1 MQQSTQIHPMVRDAR
16 AKLAVIGCSVAIFW
30 PGALNFG
37 FPGVM
42 APVWQEMFHVG
53 RGTIGNTIFFMLAAV
68 GVFMFLVGRWQERYG
83 TRRMIIVGV
92 VLSSLCVIIVA
103 YAKSIAMIYA
113 WAFLTG
119 LSTCFVYIP
128 ALTTVQRWY
137 PEKKGL
143 VSGIV
148 SMVFGLS
155 AAITSP
161 IFAKLLATLGYE
173 RMNLTIAFLALAV
186 GLLGAYFSFAPET
199 GREAERA
206 IPQKGR
212 SPENQAEGSSPAG
225 WELWKR
231 SLTVQESLHTR
242 SFWFLWITWA
252 LAGAAGVAMVT
263 LSTTWGLSRGFALES
278 AILILTAFNL
288 TNGVGRLFSGYFS
301 DLLGRNRIMSAA
313 FLAAGLAYFALPWAG
328 SLAASAF
335 FASVVGF
342 AFGTL
347 FGVSAPLVADCF
359 GLKHFGAI
367 FGLAFAAYGFVAGPL
382 GPTLAG
388 YLLDA
393 TGDDFF
399 LVFLYLGV
407 FCLLSAFCIRLVVP
421 PGAEQ

>member
-1 MQQSTQIHPMVRDAR
+1 MLQPIQNHLVSRNTR
-16 AKLAVIGCSVAIFW
+16 AMIAVLGCSVAIFW

-37 FPGVM
+37 FPGMM

-53 RGTIGNTIFFMLAAV
+53 RGAIGNTIFFMLAAV

-83 TRRMIIVGV
+83 TRRMIAVGV

-103 YAKSIAMIYA
+103 YAQSVVMIYV

-137 PEKKGL
+137 PRKKGL

-155 AAITSP
+155 AAIMSP
-161 IFAKLLATLGYE
+161 LFTMMLATMGYE
-173 RMNLTIAFLALAV
+173 RMNLSIAFMALAV
-186 GLLGAYFSFAPET
+186 GLLGAYFSFAPEA
-199 GREAERA
+199 GKEADGAISER
-206 IPQKGR
+206 GR
-212 SPENQAEGSSPAG
+212 SPANQEDGQDPAG

-252 LAGAAGVAMVT
+252 LAGAAGVAMIT
-263 LSTTWGLSRGFALES
+263 LSTAWGLSRGFALES
-278 AILILTAFNL
+278 AILILTAFNF

-313 FLAAGLAYFALPWAG
+313 FFAAGIAYFALPWAG

-335 FASVVGF
+335 LASVVGF

-347 FGVSAPLVADCF
+347 FAVSAPLVADCF

-367 FGLAFAAYGFVAGPL
+367 FGLTFAAYGFIAGPL
-382 GPTLAG
+382 GPTLSG
-388 YLLDA
+388 YLLDV

-407 FCLLSAFCIRLVVP
+407 FFLLSALCIGLVVP

>member
-1 MQQSTQIHPMVRDAR
+1 MPCNAR
-16 AKLAVIGCSVAIFW
+16 AMLAVLGCSVAIFW

-53 RGTIGNTIFFMLAAV
+53 HGAIGNIIFFMLAAV
-68 GVFMFLVGRWQERYG
+68 GIFMFLVGRWQERYG
-83 TRRMIIVGV
+83 TRRMITVGV
-92 VLSSLCVIIVA
+92 VLCGLCVLLVA
-103 YAKSIAMIYA
+103 YAKSVAVVYV

-137 PEKKGL
+137 PGRKGL

-155 AAITSP
+155 AAIMSP
-161 IFAKLLATLGYE
+161 LFERMLTTLGYE
-173 RMNLTIAFLALAV
+173 RMSLTIAFLALAF
-186 GLLGAYFSFAPET
+186 GLLGACFSFAKEEE
-199 GREAERA
+199 REEDWV
-206 IPQKGR
+206 IPNEDR
-212 SPENQAEGSSPAG
+212 SPADRDDGLNPAG
-225 WELWKR
+225 WELWTR
-231 SLTVQESLHTR
+231 SLTVQESLHAR

-252 LAGAAGVAMVT
+252 LAGAAGVTMVT
-263 LSTTWGLSRGFALES
+263 LSTAWGLSMGFPLDA
-278 AILILTAFNL
+278 AILILMAFNL
-288 TNGVGRLFSGYFS
+288 TNGIGRLFSGYFS
-301 DLLGRNRIMSAA
+301 DIIGRNRIMSAA
-313 FLAAGLAYFALPWAG
+313 FYAAGLAYFSLPWAG
-328 SLAASAF
+328 GLFTSALL
-335 FASVVGF
+335 ASVVGF

-347 FGVSAPLVADCF
+347 FAVSAPLVADCF

-382 GPTLAG
+382 GPTLSG

-407 FCLLSAFCIRLVVP
+407 FCILSGLFVGFVTP
-421 PGAEQ
+421 PGLKR

>member
-1 MQQSTQIHPMVRDAR
+1 MQQPTQNHPKPRNAR
-16 AKLAVIGCSVAIFW
+16 AMLAVLGCSAAIFW

-68 GVFMFLVGRWQERYG
+68 GIFMFLVGRWQERYG

-92 VLSSLCVIIVA
+92 VFSSLCVIIVA
-103 YAKSIAMIYA
+103 YARSVAMIYA
-113 WAFLTG
+113 WAALTG
-119 LSTCFVYIP
+119 LSTCFVYMP

-137 PEKKGL
+137 PQRNGL

-155 AAITSP
+155 AAIMSP
-161 IFAKLLATLGYE
+161 LFAKMLTTLGYE
-173 RMNLTIAFLALAV
+173 RMNLSIAFLALAV
-186 GLLGAYFSFAPET
+186 GLLGAYFSFAPEA
-199 GREAERA
+199 GKEAERA
-206 IPQKGR
+206 IPEKGR
-212 SPENQAEGSSPAG
+212 SPEAQSNSPDPAG

-231 SLTVQESLHTR
+231 SLTVQESLRTR
-242 SFWFLWITWA
+242 SFWFLWVTWA
-252 LAGAAGVAMVT
+252 LAGAAGVSMVT
-263 LSTTWGLSRGFALES
+263 LSTAWGLSRGFALES
-278 AILILTAFNL
+278 AILILTSFNL

-301 DLLGRNRIMSAA
+301 DFLGRNRIMSAA
-313 FLAAGLAYFALPWAG
+313 FFAAGIAYFALPLAS
-328 SLAASAF
+328 SLAASAVL
-335 FASVVGF
+335 ASVVGF

-347 FGVSAPLVADCF
+347 FAVSAPLVADCF

-367 FGLAFAAYGFVAGPL
+367 FGLTFAAYGFVAGPL

-388 YLLDA
+388 YLLDS

-421 PGAEQ
+421 PVTEQ